1 MPLSKYGVLKGT
13 VIGHLRD
20 TDDDHYQI
28 LIKSG
33 KVLYR
38 IAVNVKSAA
47 PHSPSTVLFT
57 SLNALPKAYTD
68 KLQALQPGYTKLSS
82 RPDGIALDFLRS
94 KLIKPASMKPLPPD
108 VPGKDN
114 DLKDLLEKAVIKA
127 MQQTGALVYALG
139 QRWGPENGKADQY
152 FHFSPGNGI
161 HDIHMNQGNSG
172 KYQAD
177 NGIYQDGALILSY
190 PGGGWLA
197 VFLAFQSQTF
207 KTDDHGNPI

>member
-1 MPLSKYGVLKGT
+1 MSLSKYGVLKGT

-20 TDDDHYQI
+20 ADDDHYQI

-33 KVLYR
+33 KALYR
-38 IAVNVKSAA
+38 IAVNVKSSA
-47 PHSPSTVLFT
+47 PHAPSTVLFT
-57 SLNALPKAYTD
+57 SLNVLPKAYTD
-68 KLQALQPGYTKLSS
+68 KLQALPAGYTKLSS
-82 RPDGIALDFLRS
+82 HPDGVALDFLRS
-94 KLIKPASMKPLPPD
+94 KLIKPATMKPLPPD

-114 DLKDLLEKAVIKA
+114 DLKDLLETAVIKA

-139 QRWGPENGKADQY
+139 QRWGPENGKPDQY

-172 KYQAD
+172 KYKAD

-197 VFLAFQSQTF
+197 VFLAFQSQSF